1 MALLAE
7 EMKRTADAFFTMAV
21 GRVQS
26 SGAWSDGTARSAED
40 WVANATGASWGE
52 AKGRVE
58 LATELRRYLDSLTGA
73 PIQRRVLLNLA
84 NSLEAGG
91 DA

>member
-1 MALLAE
+1 MTPITRRMTTRERVEVYVQELAQLAGNL
-7 EMKRTADAFFTMAV
+7 TAD
-21 GRVQS
+21 
-26 SGAWSDGTARSAED
+26 E
-40 WVANATGASWGE
+40 
-52 AKGRVE
+52 RVE